1 MAASSSLAQK
11 VALVTGATSGIGKCI
26 AVSLAKEG
34 CYLSIIG
41 RNETALQEVNQQC
54 CKAGLPADKVLSVPG
69 DLSKDED
76 CKRIVSSTI
85 DHFKKLD
92 ILINNAGILVRGSL
106 EELSIDDYDKQ
117 LNVNTRSV
125 FLMMKLAL
133 PHILGTKGNIV
144 NVSSNL
150 SIKPIPGYLA
160 YNMSKAA
167 VDQLTRSVALEVAG
181 RGVRVNAV
189 NPAVIVTEVHKR
201 AGMDEAAYEKFLE
214 DAKAFHP
221 IGRVGQVDEVSRAVL
236 FLASDH
242 ASFITGVT
250 LLIDGG
256 STIA

>member
-1 MAASSSLAQK
+1 MATSSLSQK
-11 VALVTGATSGIGKCI
+11 VALVTGATSGIGKSI
-26 AVSLAKEG
+26 AISLAKEG
-34 CYLSIIG
+34 CYLSITG
-41 RNETALQEVNQQC
+41 RNETALQEVKQIC
-54 CKAGLPADKVLSVPG
+54 CEAGLLANKVLAVPG

-76 CKRIVSSTI
+76 CKRIVSATI
-85 DHFKKLD
+85 DHFQKLN

-106 EELSIDDYDKQ
+106 EELSIDDFDKQ
-117 LNVNTRSV
+117 LNINTRSV

-133 PHILGTKGNIV
+133 PHILATKGNIV

-150 SIKPIPGYLA
+150 SIKPIAGYLA
-160 YNMSKAA
+160 YNVSKAA
-167 VDQLTRSVALEVAG
+167 VDQLTRSVALEVAE
-181 RGVRVNAV
+181 RGVRVNSV

-201 AGMDEAAYEKFLE
+201 AGMDEAAYQKFLE
-214 DAKAFHP
+214 HAKSLHP
-221 IGRVGQVDEVSRAVL
+221 IGRVGQVEEVSRAVI